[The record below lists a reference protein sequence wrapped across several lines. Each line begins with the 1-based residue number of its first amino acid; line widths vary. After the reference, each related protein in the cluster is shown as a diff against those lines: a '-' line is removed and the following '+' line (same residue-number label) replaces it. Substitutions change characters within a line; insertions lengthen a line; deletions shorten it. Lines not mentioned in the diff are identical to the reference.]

1 MKKLSRKR
9 FIKLCMSSGY
19 SRNEASNLAYRA
31 TAFANWSQVPDYT
44 AYYMGFVLSGKEN
57 IPLREFLRGCE
68 LLTSLMDAGYCD
80 KAYAERWLENMIVR
94 TSRGR
99 IVLPTV
105 PVRWNVEYP
114 IWAQESGCLIP
125 DFPVRCHIDPDY
137 EVRAACVKMRS
148 MTDEFGYLRIDK
160 ESVRER
166 AIDQML
172 HFIAPCIEFEEKP
185 CGSFT
190 ELTARMMVLV
200 KKEEADNE

>member
-9 FIKLCMSSGY
+9 FIKLCMASGY
-19 SRNEASNLAYRA
+19 SRNEANNLAYQA

-44 AYYMGFVLSGKEN
+44 AYYMGLVLPGKQN
-57 IPLREFLRGCE
+57 VPLREFLRGCE
-68 LLTSLMDAGYCD
+68 LLTRLMDAGYCD

-105 PVRWNVEYP
+105 PVRWHVEYP
-114 IWAQESGCLIP
+114 IWAQEGGCLIP

-137 EVRAACVKMRS
+137 EVRIAHVKTREIR
-148 MTDEFGYLRIDK
+148 DGFGRVRIDK
-160 ESVRER
+160 ELVKER

-172 HFIAPCIEFEEKP
+172 RFIAPCIEFEEKT

-190 ELTARMMVLV
+190 ELTASMMVLV